1 MKEINIIGMGM
12 SEKTITAEALEL
24 IIEADILLGAKRLIN
39 EFSHMNKPSYN
50 AYLSNDILEII
61 EKTDAE
67 KIAILVSGDV
77 GFYSAAEKLVDVLK
91 DYNPNLISGI
101 SSVSYFFAKCGLP
114 WKDANLISCHG
125 LDTNIVSSVRR
136 NRYTFALTGKNIPEL
151 QKELV
156 KYGFGDLKVWIGEK
170 VKYGFGDL
178 KVWIG
183 ENLGSEEES
192 IQESKIS
199 DLAGMEFSSLTVLII
214 ENPDFDSR
222 IRTGIPDE
230 EFIRGKVPMT
240 KSEVRAVCLSKLS
253 INPDD
258 VAYDI
263 GCGTGSVTIEMA
275 FSAYEGKVYAF
286 DKNEE
291 AIALLEQNCQKFHL
305 DNVEALCGLAPECL
319 KDLPVP
325 DVAFIGGSSGNMDEI
340 VSYLH
345 GINDKMRFVITAVT
359 LENAMAGL
367 DSLKNVGIIGDIVQ
381 VAVSKGKQIGDLHML
396 MAQNPIFVISGSGAR
411 E

>member
-12 SEKTITAEALEL
+12 SEKTLTYEASQL
-24 IIEADILLGAKRLIN
+24 INDADILIGARRLID
-39 EFSHMNKPSYN
+39 EFSKLNKPSYN

-77 GFYSAAEKLVDVLK
+77 GFYSAAEKLVDVLN

-101 SSVSYFFAKCGLP
+101 SSVSYFFAKCSLP

-156 KYGFGDLKVWIGEK
+156 KYGFA
-170 VKYGFGDL
+170 DL

-183 ENLGSEEES
+183 ENLGSDEES
-192 IQESKIS
+192 ICESKIS
-199 DLAGMEFSSLTVLII
+199 DLSGMEFSSLTVLII

-222 IRTGIPDE
+222 IRTGIPDD

-253 INPDD
+253 LSPSDI
-258 VAYDI
+258 AYDI
-263 GCGTGSVTIEMA
+263 GCGTGSVTVEMA
-275 FSAYEGKVYAF
+275 FSAYDGKVYAF

-291 AIALLEQNCQKFHL
+291 AIDLLKQNCQKFHL
-305 DNVEALCGLAPECL
+305 DNVEAICGLAPECL

-340 VSYLH
+340 VSYLY
-345 GINDKMRFVITAVT
+345 GLNNQMRFVITAIS
-359 LENAMAGL
+359 LENAMAAL
-367 DSLKNVGIIGDIVQ
+367 DSLKNIGIDGDIVQ
-381 VAVSKGKQIGDLHML
+381 VAVSKGKKIADLHLL
-396 MAQNPIFVISGSGAR
+396 MAQNPIFIISGCGQD

>member
-12 SEKTITAEALEL
+12 SEKTLTHEASQL
-24 IIEADILLGAKRLIN
+24 INDADILIGARRLID
-39 EFSHMNKPSYN
+39 EFSKLNKPSYN

-101 SSVSYFFAKCGLP
+101 SSVSYFFAKCSLP

-156 KYGFGDLKVWIGEK
+156 KYGFA
-170 VKYGFGDL
+170 DL

-183 ENLGSEEES
+183 ENLGSDDES
-192 IQESKIS
+192 ICESKIS
-199 DLAGMEFSSLTVLII
+199 DLSGMEFSSLTVLII

-222 IRTGIPDE
+222 IRTGIPDD

-253 INPDD
+253 LSPSDI
-258 VAYDI
+258 AYDI
-263 GCGTGSVTIEMA
+263 GCGTGSVTVEMA
-275 FSAYEGKVYAF
+275 FSAYDGKVYAF

-291 AIALLEQNCQKFHL
+291 AIDLLKQNCQKFHL
-305 DNVEALCGLAPECL
+305 DNVEAICGLAPECL

-340 VSYLH
+340 VSYLY
-345 GINDKMRFVITAVT
+345 GLNNQMRFVITAIS
-359 LENAMAGL
+359 LENAMAAL
-367 DSLKNVGIIGDIVQ
+367 DSLKNIGIDGDIAQ
-381 VAVSKGKQIGDLHML
+381 VAVSKGKKIADLHLL
-396 MAQNPIFVISGSGAR
+396 MAQNPIFIISGCGQD

>member
-12 SEKTITAEALEL
+12 SEKTLTAEALAL
-24 IIEADILLGAKRLIN
+24 IADADILIGAKRLIN
-39 EFSHMNKPSYN
+39 EFSELNKPSYN

-77 GFYSAAEKLVDVLK
+77 GFYSAAEKLTETLK
-91 DYNPNLISGI
+91 EYSPNLIAGI
-101 SSVSYFFAKCGLP
+101 SSVSYFFAKCNLP

-136 NRYTFALTGKNIPEL
+136 NRFTFALTGKNIPEL

-156 KYGFGDLKVWIGEK
+156 KYGFGDLKVWIGE
-170 VKYGFGDL
+170 
-178 KVWIG
+178 
-183 ENLGSEEES
+183 NLGSDEES

-199 DLAGMEFSSLTVLII
+199 DLDGKEFSSLTVLII

-240 KSEVRAVCLSKLS
+240 KSEVRAVCLSKLALS
-253 INPDD
+253 PTDI
-258 VAYDI
+258 AYDI

-275 FSAYEGKVYAF
+275 FSAYDGKVYAF

-319 KDLPVP
+319 KDLPIP

-340 VSYLH
+340 VSYLY

-367 DSLKNVGIIGDIVQ
+367 DSLKNVGISGDIVQ
-381 VAVSKGKQIGDLHML
+381 VAVSKGRQIGDLHML
-396 MAQNPIFVISGSGAR
+396 MAQNPIFIISGSGAD

>member
-12 SEKTITAEALEL
+12 SEKTLTRESFEL
-24 IIEADILLGAKRLIN
+24 IQDADILIGAKRLIN
-39 EFSHMNKPSYN
+39 EFSKLNKPSFN
-50 AYLSNDILEII
+50 AYLSDDILKII
-61 EKTDAE
+61 EETDAE

-77 GFYSAAEKLVDVLK
+77 GFYSAAEKLTETLK
-91 DYNPNLISGI
+91 EYDPNLITGI
-101 SSVSYFFAKCGLP
+101 SSVSYFFAKCSLP

-136 NRYTFALTGKNIPEL
+136 NEYTFALTGKNIPQL

-156 KYGFGDLKVWIGEK
+156 KYGFGDLKVW
-170 VKYGFGDL
+170 V
-178 KVWIG
+178 G

-192 IQESKIS
+192 IQETKITE
-199 DLAGMEFSSLTVLII
+199 LAGKEFSSLTVLII

-240 KSEVRAVCLSKLS
+240 KSEVRAVCLSKLALS
-253 INPDD
+253 PSDI
-258 VAYDI
+258 AYDI

-275 FSAYEGKVYAF
+275 FAAYDGKVYAF

-291 AIALLEQNCQKFHL
+291 AIDLLNENCEKFHI
-305 DNVEALCGLAPECL
+305 DNVEAICGLAPDCL

-340 VSYLH
+340 VSYLY
-345 GINDKMRFVITAVT
+345 GINSKIRFVITAVT

-367 DSLKNVGIIGDIVQ
+367 ESLKNVGIGGDIVQ
-381 VAVSKGKQIGDLHML
+381 VAVSKGKKIADLHML
-396 MAQNPIFVISGSGAR
+396 IAQNPIFVISGCDDD

>member
-1 MKEINIIGMGM
+1 MNEINIIGMGM
-12 SEKTITAEALEL
+12 SEKTLTAEALAL
-24 IIEADILLGAKRLIN
+24 INEADILIGAKRLIN
-39 EFSHMNKPSYN
+39 EFSELNKPSYN

-61 EKTDAE
+61 ENTDAE

-77 GFYSAAEKLVDVLK
+77 GFYSAAEKLTETLK
-91 DYNPNLISGI
+91 DYSPNLIAGI
-101 SSVSYFFAKCGLP
+101 SSVSYFFAKCSLP

-136 NRYTFALTGKNIPEL
+136 NRFTFALTGKNIPEL

-156 KYGFGDLKVWIGEK
+156 KYGFGDLKVWIGE
-170 VKYGFGDL
+170 
-178 KVWIG
+178 
-183 ENLGSEEES
+183 NLGSGEES
-192 IQESKIS
+192 IQESIIS
-199 DLAGMEFSSLTVLII
+199 DLEGKEFSSLTVLII

-240 KSEVRAVCLSKLS
+240 KSEVRAVCLSKLALS
-253 INPDD
+253 PTDI
-258 VAYDI
+258 AYDI

-275 FSAYEGKVYAF
+275 FAAYGGKVYAF

-325 DVAFIGGSSGNMDEI
+325 DVAFIGGSSGNMEEI

-345 GINDKMRFVITAVT
+345 RINNEMRFVITAVT
-359 LENAMAGL
+359 IESAMAGL
-367 DSLKNVGIIGDIVQ
+367 DSLKNVGISGDIVQ
-381 VAVSKGKQIGDLHML
+381 VAVSKGRQIGDLHML
-396 MAQNPIFVISGSGAR
+396 MAQNPIFIISGSGQD

>member
-12 SEKTITAEALEL
+12 SEKTLTAEALAL
-24 IIEADILLGAKRLIN
+24 INDADILIGAKRLIN
-39 EFSHMNKPSYN
+39 EFSELNKPSYN

-77 GFYSAAEKLVDVLK
+77 GFYSAAEKLTETLK
-91 DYNPNLISGI
+91 DYSPNLIAGI
-101 SSVSYFFAKCGLP
+101 SSVSYFFAKCSLP

-136 NRYTFALTGKNIPEL
+136 NRFTFALTGKNIPEL

-156 KYGFGDLKVWIGEK
+156 KYGFGDLKVWIGE
-170 VKYGFGDL
+170 
-178 KVWIG
+178 
-183 ENLGSEEES
+183 NLGSDEES
-192 IQESKIS
+192 IQESMIS
-199 DLAGMEFSSLTVLII
+199 DLEGKEFSSLTVLII

-253 INPDD
+253 LSPTDI
-258 VAYDI
+258 AYDI

-275 FSAYEGKVYAF
+275 FSAYDGKVYAF

-305 DNVEALCGLAPECL
+305 DNVEAICGLAPECL

-340 VSYLH
+340 VSYLY

-359 LENAMAGL
+359 IENAMAGL
-367 DSLKNVGIIGDIVQ
+367 DSLKNVGISGDIVQ
-381 VAVSKGKQIGDLHML
+381 VAVSKGRQIGDLHML
-396 MAQNPIFVISGSGAR
+396 MAQNPIFIISGSGAR

>member
-1 MKEINIIGMGM
+1 MKKINIIGMGM
-12 SEKTITAEALEL
+12 SEKPLTREALDL
-24 IIEADILLGAKRLIN
+24 ISEADILIGAKRLIN
-39 EFSHMNKPSYN
+39 EFAHMKKPSFN
-50 AYLSNDILEII
+50 AYLSNDLLELI
-61 EKTDAE
+61 EKTDSE

-77 GFYSAAEKLVDVLK
+77 GFYSAAEKLVDVLV
-91 DYNPNLISGI
+91 DYNPNLVSGI
-101 SSVSYFFAKCGLP
+101 SSVSYFFAKCSLP

-151 QKELV
+151 QNEL
-156 KYGFGDLKVWIGEK
+156 I
-170 VKYGFGDL
+170 KYGFGDL

-183 ENLGSEEES
+183 ENLGSDEESVEES
-192 IQESKIS
+192 IIS
-199 DLAGMEFSSLTVLII
+199 DLGGKEFSSLTVLII

-253 INPDD
+253 LSSSDI
-258 VAYDI
+258 AYDI

-275 FSAYEGKVYAF
+275 FSAYDGKVYAF

-291 AIALLEQNCQKFHL
+291 AISLLEQNCQKFHL
-305 DNVEALCGLAPECL
+305 DNVEAICGLAPECL

-340 VSYLH
+340 VSYLY
-345 GINDKMRFVITAVT
+345 GINSKIKLVITAVT
-359 LENAMAGL
+359 LENAMAAL
-367 DSLKNVGIIGDIVQ
+367 DSLKNIGIKSDIVQ
-381 VAVSKGKQIGDLHML
+381 VAVSKGRGIGELHML
-396 MAQNPIFVISGSGAR
+396 IAQNPIFIISGSGHD

>member
-24 IIEADILLGAKRLIN
+24 IIEADILIGAKRLIN
-39 EFSHMNKPSYN
+39 EFSHMNKPSFN

-91 DYNPNLISGI
+91 DYDPNLVSGI
-101 SSVSYFFAKCGLP
+101 SSVSYFFAKCSLP

-136 NRYTFALTGKNIPEL
+136 NRYTFAFTGKNIPEL

-156 KYGFGDLKVWIGEK
+156 KYGFGDLKVWIGE
-170 VKYGFGDL
+170 
-178 KVWIG
+178 
-183 ENLGSEEES
+183 NLGSDEES

-199 DLAGMEFSSLTVLII
+199 DLEGMEFSSLTVLII

-253 INPDD
+253 LSPTDI
-258 VAYDI
+258 AYDI

-275 FSAYEGKVYAF
+275 FSAYDGKVYAF

-305 DNVEALCGLAPECL
+305 DNVEAICGLAPECL

-340 VSYLH
+340 VSYLY
-345 GINDKMRFVITAVT
+345 GINNKMRFVITAVT

-367 DSLKNVGIIGDIVQ
+367 DSLKNVGISGDIVQ
-381 VAVSKGKQIGDLHML
+381 VAVSKGRQIGDLHML
-396 MAQNPIFVISGSGAR
+396 MAQNPIFIISGSGAR

>member
-1 MKEINIIGMGM
+1 MLMKEINIIGMGM
-12 SEKTITAEALEL
+12 SEKTLTAEALEL
-24 IIEADILLGAKRLIN
+24 IIEADILIGAKRLIN
-39 EFSHMNKPSYN
+39 EFSHMNKLRYN
-50 AYLSNDILEII
+50 AYLSNDILEIM

-77 GFYSAAEKLVDVLK
+77 GFYSAAEKLVDVLN
-91 DYNPNLISGI
+91 DYGPNLVSGI
-101 SSVSYFFAKCGLP
+101 SSVSYFFAKCSLP

-125 LDTNIVSSVRR
+125 IDTNIVSSVRR

-156 KYGFGDLKVWIGEK
+156 KYGFS
-170 VKYGFGDL
+170 DL

-183 ENLGSEEES
+183 ENLGSDDES

-199 DLAGMEFSSLTVLII
+199 DLDGMEFSSLTVLII

-253 INPDD
+253 LSPTDI
-258 VAYDI
+258 AYDI

-286 DKNEE
+286 DKNED

-305 DNVEALCGLAPECL
+305 DNVDGICGLAPECL

-367 DSLKNVGIIGDIVQ
+367 DSLKNVGISGDIVQ

-396 MAQNPIFVISGSGAR
+396 MAQNPIFIISGSGAR

>member
-12 SEKTITAEALEL
+12 SEKTLTAEALEL
-24 IIEADILLGAKRLIN
+24 IIEADILIGAKRLIN
-39 EFSHMNKPSYN
+39 EFSHLNKPSFN

-91 DYNPNLISGI
+91 DYNPNLVSGI
-101 SSVSYFFAKCGLP
+101 SSVSYFFAKCSLP

-136 NRYTFALTGKNIPEL
+136 NRFTFALTGKNIPEL

-156 KYGFGDLKVWIGEK
+156 KYGFGDLKVW
-170 VKYGFGDL
+170 V
-178 KVWIG
+178 G
-183 ENLGSEEES
+183 ENLGSDEES
-192 IQESKIS
+192 IQESTIS
-199 DLAGMEFSSLTVLII
+199 ELAGKQFSSLTVLIM

-275 FSAYEGKVYAF
+275 FSAYDGKVYAF

-291 AIALLEQNCQKFHL
+291 AISLLEQNCQKFHL
-305 DNVEALCGLAPECL
+305 DNVEAICGLAPECL

-340 VSYLH
+340 VNYLY
-345 GINDKMRFVITAVT
+345 GINNEMRFVITAIS
-359 LENAMAGL
+359 LENAMAAL
-367 DSLKNVGIIGDIVQ
+367 DSLKSVGIDGDIVQ
-381 VAVSKGKQIGDLHML
+381 VAVSKGKKIADLHML
-396 MAQNPIFVISGSGAR
+396 MAQNPIFIINGGAD

>member
-12 SEKTITAEALEL
+12 SEKTLTREALDL
-24 IIEADILLGAKRLIN
+24 ISEADILIGAKRLTN
-39 EFSHMNKPSYN
+39 EFAHMKKPSFN

-61 EKTDAE
+61 EKTDSE

-101 SSVSYFFAKCGLP
+101 SSVSYFFAKCSLP

-151 QKELV
+151 QNEL
-156 KYGFGDLKVWIGEK
+156 I
-170 VKYGFGDL
+170 KYGFGDL

-183 ENLGSEEES
+183 ENLGSNEES
-192 IQESKIS
+192 VQESIIS
-199 DLAGMEFSSLTVLII
+199 DLGGKEFSSLTVLII

-253 INPDD
+253 LSSSDI
-258 VAYDI
+258 AYDI

-275 FSAYEGKVYAF
+275 FSAYDGKVYAF

-291 AIALLEQNCQKFHL
+291 AISLLEQNCQKFHL
-305 DNVEALCGLAPECL
+305 DNVEAICGLAPECL

-340 VSYLH
+340 VSYLY
-345 GINDKMRFVITAVT
+345 GINSKIKLVITAVT
-359 LENAMAGL
+359 LENAMAAL
-367 DSLKNVGIIGDIVQ
+367 DSLKNIGIKSDIVQ
-381 VAVSKGKQIGDLHML
+381 VAVSKGRGIGELHML
-396 MAQNPIFVISGSGAR
+396 IAQNPIFIISGSGHD

>member
-12 SEKTITAEALEL
+12 SEKTLTAEALEL
-24 IIEADILLGAKRLIN
+24 IIEADILIGAKRLIN
-39 EFSHMNKPSYN
+39 EFAHLNKPSHN

-61 EKTDAE
+61 EKTDAQ

-91 DYNPNLISGI
+91 EYEPNLISGI
-101 SSVSYFFAKCGLP
+101 SSVSYFFAKCSLP
-114 WKDANLISCHG
+114 WKNANLISCHG
-125 LDTNIVSSVRR
+125 IDTNIVSSVRR
-136 NRYTFALTGKNIPEL
+136 NEYTFALTGKNIPEL

-156 KYGFGDLKVWIGEK
+156 KYGFGDLKVW
-170 VKYGFGDL
+170 V
-178 KVWIG
+178 G
-183 ENLGSEEES
+183 ENLGSDEES
-192 IQESKIS
+192 IQETKVSQ
-199 DLAGMEFSSLTVLII
+199 LGGREYSSLTVLII

-222 IRTGIPDE
+222 IRTGIDDE

-253 INPDD
+253 LSPDD
-258 VAYDI
+258 IAYDI

-275 FSAYEGKVYAF
+275 FSAYDGKIYAF

-291 AIALLEQNCQKFHL
+291 AISLLEQNCQKFHL
-305 DNVEALCGLAPECL
+305 DNVEAICGLAPECL
-319 KDLPVP
+319 EGLPVP

-340 VSYLH
+340 VKYLYGLNSH
-345 GINDKMRFVITAVT
+345 MRFVITAIS
-359 LENAMAGL
+359 LENAMAAL
-367 DSLKNVGIIGDIVQ
+367 DSLKSVGIDGDIVQ
-381 VAVSKGKQIGDLHML
+381 VAVSKGKKIADLHML
-396 MAQNPIFVISGSGAR
+396 MAQNPIFIINGGAD

>member
-12 SEKTITAEALEL
+12 SEKTLTAEALEL
-24 IIEADILLGAKRLIN
+24 IIGADILIGAKRLIN
-39 EFSHMNKPSYN
+39 EFAHLNKPSHN
-50 AYLSNDILEII
+50 AYLSHDILEII
-61 EKTDAE
+61 ENTDAQ

-91 DYNPNLISGI
+91 DYKPNLISGI
-101 SSVSYFFAKCGLP
+101 SSVSYFFAKCSLP
-114 WKDANLISCHG
+114 WKNANLISCHG

-136 NRYTFALTGKNIPEL
+136 NEYTFALTGKNIPEL
-151 QKELV
+151 QKDLV
-156 KYGFGDLKVWIGEK
+156 KYGFGDLKVW
-170 VKYGFGDL
+170 V
-178 KVWIG
+178 G
-183 ENLGSEEES
+183 ENLGSDEEAV
-192 IQESKIS
+192 QETKVSQ
-199 DLAGMEFSSLTVLII
+199 LGGREYSSLTVLII

-222 IRTGIPDE
+222 IRTGIDDE

-253 INPDD
+253 LSPNDI
-258 VAYDI
+258 AYDI

-275 FSAYEGKVYAF
+275 FSAYDGKVYAF

-291 AIALLEQNCQKFHL
+291 AISLLEQNCQKFHL
-305 DNVEALCGLAPECL
+305 DNVEAFCGLAPECL

-340 VSYLH
+340 VNYLY
-345 GINDKMRFVITAVT
+345 GINNEMRFVITAIS
-359 LENAMAGL
+359 LENAMAAL
-367 DSLKNVGIIGDIVQ
+367 DSLKSVGIDGDIVQ
-381 VAVSKGKQIGDLHML
+381 VAVSKGKKIADLHML
-396 MAQNPIFVISGSGAR
+396 MAQNPIFIISGSGHD

>member
-12 SEKTITAEALEL
+12 SEKTLTAEALEL
-24 IIEADILLGAKRLIN
+24 IIEADILIGAKRLIN
-39 EFSHMNKPSYN
+39 EFSHMKKPSYN

-77 GFYSAAEKLVDVLK
+77 GFYSAAEKLVDVLN
-91 DYNPNLISGI
+91 DYGPNLVSGI
-101 SSVSYFFAKCGLP
+101 SSVSYFFAKCSLP

-125 LDTNIVSSVRR
+125 IDTNIVSSVRR

-156 KYGFGDLKVWIGEK
+156 KYGFS
-170 VKYGFGDL
+170 DL

-183 ENLGSEEES
+183 ENLGSDDES

-199 DLAGMEFSSLTVLII
+199 DLDGMEFSSLTVLII

-253 INPDD
+253 LSPTDI
-258 VAYDI
+258 AYDI

-286 DKNEE
+286 DKNED

-305 DNVEALCGLAPECL
+305 DNVDGICGLAPECL

-325 DVAFIGGSSGNMDEI
+325 DVAFIGGSSANMDEI

-367 DSLKNVGIIGDIVQ
+367 DSLKNVGIRGDIVQ

-396 MAQNPIFVISGSGAR
+396 MAQNPIFIISGSGAS

>member
-12 SEKTITAEALEL
+12 SEKTLTAEALEL
-24 IIEADILLGAKRLIN
+24 IIEADILIGAKRLIN
-39 EFSHMNKPSYN
+39 EFSHMNKPSFN

-91 DYNPNLISGI
+91 DYDPNLVSGI
-101 SSVSYFFAKCGLP
+101 SSVSYFFAKCSLP

-156 KYGFGDLKVWIGEK
+156 KYGFGDLKVWIGE
-170 VKYGFGDL
+170 
-178 KVWIG
+178 
-183 ENLGSEEES
+183 NLGSDEES

-199 DLAGMEFSSLTVLII
+199 DLSGMEFSSLTVLII

-258 VAYDI
+258 IAYDI

-275 FSAYEGKVYAF
+275 FSAYDGKVYAF

-291 AIALLEQNCQKFHL
+291 AIALLEEQNCQKFHL
-305 DNVEALCGLAPECL
+305 DNVEAICGLAPECL

-340 VSYLH
+340 VSYLY

-359 LENAMAGL
+359 IENAMAGL

-381 VAVSKGKQIGDLHML
+381 VAVSKGRQIGDLHML
-396 MAQNPIFVISGSGAR
+396 MAQNPIFIISGSGAR

>member
-12 SEKTITAEALEL
+12 SEKTLTAEALAL
-24 IIEADILLGAKRLIN
+24 IADADILIGAKRLIN
-39 EFSHMNKPSYN
+39 EFSELNKPSYN

-61 EKTDAE
+61 EKTDTE

-77 GFYSAAEKLVDVLK
+77 GFYSAAEKLTETLK
-91 DYNPNLISGI
+91 EYSPNLIAGI
-101 SSVSYFFAKCGLP
+101 SSVSYFFAKCNLP

-136 NRYTFALTGKNIPEL
+136 NRFTFALTGKNIPEL

-156 KYGFGDLKVWIGEK
+156 KYGFGDLN
-170 VKYGFGDL
+170 
-178 KVWIG
+178 VWIG
-183 ENLGSEEES
+183 ENLGSDEES
-192 IQESKIS
+192 IQKSKIS
-199 DLAGMEFSSLTVLII
+199 DLEGKEFSSLTVLII

-240 KSEVRAVCLSKLS
+240 KSEVRAVCLSKLALS
-253 INPDD
+253 PTDI
-258 VAYDI
+258 AYDI

-275 FSAYEGKVYAF
+275 FSAYDGKVYAF

-340 VSYLH
+340 VSYLY

-367 DSLKNVGIIGDIVQ
+367 DSLKNVGISGDIVQ
-381 VAVSKGKQIGDLHML
+381 VAVSKGRQIGDLHML
-396 MAQNPIFVISGSGAR
+396 MAQNPIFIISGSGAD

>member
-12 SEKTITAEALEL
+12 SEKTLTAEALEL
-24 IIEADILLGAKRLIN
+24 IIEADILIGAKRLIN
-39 EFSHMNKPSYN
+39 EFSHMNKPSFN

-91 DYNPNLISGI
+91 DYDPNLVSGI
-101 SSVSYFFAKCGLP
+101 SSVSYFFAKCSLP

-156 KYGFGDLKVWIGEK
+156 KYGFGDLKVWIGE
-170 VKYGFGDL
+170 
-178 KVWIG
+178 
-183 ENLGSEEES
+183 NLGSDEES

-199 DLAGMEFSSLTVLII
+199 DLEGMEFSSLTVLII

-253 INPDD
+253 LSPTDI
-258 VAYDI
+258 AYDI

-275 FSAYEGKVYAF
+275 FSAYDGKVYAF

-305 DNVEALCGLAPECL
+305 DNVEAICGLAPECL

-340 VSYLH
+340 VSYLY
-345 GINDKMRFVITAVT
+345 GINNKMRFVITAVT

-367 DSLKNVGIIGDIVQ
+367 DSLKNVGISGDIVQ
-381 VAVSKGKQIGDLHML
+381 VAVSKGRQIGDLHML
-396 MAQNPIFVISGSGAR
+396 IAQNPIFIISGSGAR

>member
-12 SEKTITAEALEL
+12 SEKTLTAEALAL
-24 IIEADILLGAKRLIN
+24 INDADILIGAKRLIN
-39 EFSHMNKPSYN
+39 EFSELNKPSYN

-77 GFYSAAEKLVDVLK
+77 GFYSAAEKLTETLK
-91 DYNPNLISGI
+91 DYSPNLIAGI
-101 SSVSYFFAKCGLP
+101 SSVSYFFAKCSLP

-136 NRYTFALTGKNIPEL
+136 NRFTFALTGKNIPEL

-156 KYGFGDLKVWIGEK
+156 KYGFGDLKVWIGE
-170 VKYGFGDL
+170 D
-178 KVWIG
+178 
-183 ENLGSEEES
+183 LGSDEES
-192 IQESKIS
+192 IQESMIS
-199 DLAGMEFSSLTVLII
+199 DLEGKEFSSLTVLII

-240 KSEVRAVCLSKLS
+240 KSEVRAVCLSKLALS
-253 INPDD
+253 PNDI
-258 VAYDI
+258 AYDI

-275 FSAYEGKVYAF
+275 FSAYDGKVYAF

-305 DNVEALCGLAPECL
+305 DNVEPLCGLAPECL
-319 KDLPVP
+319 KGLPHLLEE
-325 DVAFIGGSSGNMDEI
+325 ALEI
-340 VSYLH
+340 WM
-345 GINDKMRFVITAVT
+345 K
-359 LENAMAGL
+359 
-367 DSLKNVGIIGDIVQ
+367 
-381 VAVSKGKQIGDLHML
+381 
-396 MAQNPIFVISGSGAR
+396 
-411 E
+411 